1 MRTSLFIAVLGL
13 LAPAG
18 CAWSEFDDLAETTW
32 VRSTDEPNV
41 GSRNYALAI
50 VGLTTGTSGGQL
62 GVISDDTPD
71 YSTIDYDAD
80 GTDTA
85 GTNDVKLGQHRIAAL
100 TDPPLFVTDGN
111 GKIAIAERSTTGGN
125 IAVVFGSATA
135 PAGLEFAALAP
146 PDAVTFVGT
155 DVVVAAGD
163 TFYTLQ
169 TAMQVPCKS
178 MDTTFAAA
186 AMAMDPASSTLW
198 VWAKSGA
205 FFGIPSSALTP
216 CNGGMLPSAGST
228 FTTPLMPASGARVHI
243 VGNFAVLTAHAPT
256 SRMGQIFIVDL
267 STVTESDTMTVEGLR
282 SSTIAV
288 FGTTTYVVVGVPD
301 RAVGGVVAGEVDAL
315 ALDTTTGTLTKTAA
329 LSLSD
334 AQAESGQLFGR
345 AVTTMK
351 FNDKQILV
359 IAANSEVFAY
369 YKTALY
375 DALP

>member
-1 MRTSLFIAVLGL
+1 MRTSLFIAALGL
-13 LAPAG
+13 LSMAG
-18 CAWSEFDDLAETTW
+18 CAWSEFDDLADTTW

-62 GVISDDTPD
+62 GVVSDDTPD
-71 YSTIDYDAD
+71 YSTIDYDND

-85 GTNDVKLGQHRIAAL
+85 GGNDVKLGQHRIAAL

-125 IAVVFGSATA
+125 VAVVFGSATA
-135 PAGLEFAALAP
+135 PAGIEFAALA
-146 PDAVTFVGT
+146 PDAVTFVGA

-178 MDTTFAAA
+178 MDSTFAVA
-186 AMAMDPASSTLW
+186 AMALDSATSTLW
-198 VWAKSGA
+198 VWSKSGA

-228 FTTPLMPASGARVHI
+228 LTTPLMPAAGARVHI

-256 SRMGQIFIVDL
+256 SRMGQIFVVDL
-267 STVTESDTMTVEGLR
+267 STVAESDTLAVEGLR
-282 SSTIAV
+282 SSAVAV
-288 FGTTTYVVVGVPD
+288 FGTTTYVVIGVPD
-301 RAVGGVVAGEVDAL
+301 RAVGGVVAGQVDL
-315 ALDTTTGTLTKTAA
+315 FALDTTAGTLTKTPA
-329 LSLSD
+329 LSLND